1 LEGCRRREAGETM
14 AASWAVGVLVS
25 MADERDGGGG
35 RTGNAPAASAMA
47 PALLPCCTELETSP
61 ATRKRTSRGNA
72 PMGTSQSTSDG
83 YELIS
88 FAATARAITKCSKWN
103 APMGTSQSTSDGY
116 ELHLLCSK
124 KLESL
129 RLGTS
134 HQHQCELWA
143 LCFIARNSRY
153 HEQRDVVLC
162 TSYVWQ
168 FLLQESRY
176 NSG

>member
-1 LEGCRRREAGETM
+1 MPRCKWLEPSLATRK
-14 AASWAVGVLVS
+14 
-25 MADERDGGGG
+25 
-35 RTGNAPAASAMA
+35 RTSQGNAPAASAMA
-47 PALLPCCTELETSP
+47 PALLPSSTELETSP

-72 PMGTSQSTSDG
+72 PTGTSQSTSDG
-83 YELIS
+83 YELIC

-124 KLESL
+124 KLEPS

-143 LCFIARNSRY
+143 LCFIARNSGY
-153 HEQRDVVLC
+153 HEQRDVVIVRVAIWMQILVAGGDGC
-162 TSYVWQ
+162 
-168 FLLQESRY
+168 R
-176 NSG
+176 